1 MAQEVLQEQYPGQY
15 PQRTTL
21 GRNAARDVRER
32 AIRAVMF
39 LAALVSILTTL
50 GIIASLLFETIDF
63 FREVSLDRFFL
74 DTVWTPLFADQH
86 FGIWALVS
94 ATVLTSAIALL
105 IAVPLGLVAAIYLS
119 EFASKRAREVLKPV
133 LEVLAGVPTV
143 VYGFF
148 ALTVVTPALKGVVPG
163 LGTFNSLSAGMV
175 MGIMILP
182 LIASLSE
189 DAMAAVPAAL
199 REGAYGLGGTR
210 FEVATRV
217 VFPAALSGIVAACIL
232 GLSRAVGETMIVAIA
247 AGQMPTFGFNP
258 FVAVETMTTYIVQV
272 SLGDTPAGS
281 LAYKTIFAVGT
292 TLFVMTF
299 IMNMISHWFVRRFR
313 EVYD

>member
-1 MAQEVLQEQYPGQY
+1 
-15 PQRTTL
+15 
-21 GRNAARDVRER
+21 
-32 AIRAVMF
+32 MF
-39 LAALVSILTTL
+39 AAALVSILTTL
-50 GIIASLLFETIDF
+50 GIIASLLFETLDF
-63 FREVSLDRFFL
+63 FQGVTLDRFFL

-94 ATVLTSAIALL
+94 ATLLTSLIALL

-119 EFASKRAREVLKPV
+119 EFASKRAREILKPM

-148 ALTVVTPALKGVVPG
+148 ALTVVTPALKGVVPE

-182 LIASLSE
+182 LVASLSE
-189 DAMAAVPAAL
+189 DAMAAVPQAL

-232 GLSRAVGETMIVAIA
+232 ALSRAVGETMIVAIA
-247 AGQMPTFGFNP
+247 AGQMPIFGFNP

-299 IMNMISHWFVRRFR
+299 IMNMFSQWFVRRFR

>member
-1 MAQEVLQEQYPGQY
+1 MAGQLVQGRYPGQY
-15 PQRTTL
+15 PERKSL
-21 GRNAARDVRER
+21 GRNRARDGREHT
-32 AIRAVMF
+32 IRGVMF
-39 LAALVSILTTL
+39 AAALVSILTTL

-94 ATVLTSAIALL
+94 ATALTSMIALF

-119 EFASKRAREVLKPV
+119 EFASKRAREILKPV

-148 ALTVVTPALKGVVPG
+148 ALTVITPALKGFIPE
-163 LGTFNSLSAGMV
+163 LGTFNSLSAGLV
-175 MGIMILP
+175 MGFMILP
-182 LIASLSE
+182 LVASLSE
-189 DAMAAVPAAL
+189 DAMAAVPQAL

-232 GLSRAVGETMIVAIA
+232 ALSRAVGETMIVAIA
-247 AGQMPTFGFNP
+247 AGQNPTFGFNP
-258 FVAVETMTTYIVQV
+258 FVGVETMTSYIVQV

-299 IMNMISHWFVRRFR
+299 VMNLFSQWFVRRFR

>member
-1 MAQEVLQEQYPGQY
+1 
-15 PQRTTL
+15 
-21 GRNAARDVRER
+21 
-32 AIRAVMF
+32 
-39 LAALVSILTTL
+39 
-50 GIIASLLFETIDF
+50 
-63 FREVSLDRFFL
+63 
-74 DTVWTPLFADQH
+74 
-86 FGIWALVS
+86 
-94 ATVLTSAIALL
+94 
-105 IAVPLGLVAAIYLS
+105 
-119 EFASKRAREVLKPV
+119 
-133 LEVLAGVPTV
+133 
-143 VYGFF
+143 
-148 ALTVVTPALKGVVPG
+148 
-163 LGTFNSLSAGMV
+163 
-175 MGIMILP
+175 MILP

-247 AGQMPTFGFNP
+247 AGQMPTFGLNP